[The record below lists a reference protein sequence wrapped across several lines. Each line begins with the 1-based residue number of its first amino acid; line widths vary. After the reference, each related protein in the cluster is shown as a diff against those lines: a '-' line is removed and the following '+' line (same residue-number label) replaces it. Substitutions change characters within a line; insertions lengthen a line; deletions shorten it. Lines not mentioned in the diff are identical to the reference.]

1 MHKTCMV
8 LPKPRHLFTS
18 FFHQVRY
25 WDYMKMFRKVL
36 RRLSVLLLV
45 LFILPALTSQAA
57 WQLQGNHASS
67 WNTADWSS
75 AGIFPSVVNETGAV
89 VYVMAAKTGR
99 WKGGFAV
106 HTWIVTK
113 EEGAAQYNRYEVVG
127 WGRPLRKNAYAPDAR
142 WYSNDPQIV
151 KVIRGKEA
159 GQLIPKI
166 ERAIQNY
173 PHSQRGN
180 YTLWPGPNS
189 NTFVAHVLN
198 EVPEIGITAP
208 PNAVGRDFLSGGR
221 FFNIDPDWMNVQVTY
236 KGYAGFALGR
246 RSGFE
251 LHFIGLTAG
260 FDILNPALKLP
271 GFGRVGF

>member
-1 MHKTCMV
+1 MT
-8 LPKPRHLFTS
+8 T
-18 FFHQVRY
+18 
-25 WDYMKMFRKVL
+25 FRKLFRKLFFFV
-36 RRLSVLLLV
+36 LV

-57 WQLQGNHASS
+57 WQLRGNHAPS
-67 WNTADWSS
+67 WNTADWTS

-113 EEGAAQYNRYEVVG
+113 EVGAAQYNRYEVVG
-127 WGRPLRKNAYAPDAR
+127 WGKPLRRNAYAPDAR

-151 KVIRGKEA
+151 KVIRGDHAKHI
-159 GQLIPKI
+159 IPKI
-166 ERAIQNY
+166 NNAIRNY

-180 YTLWPGPNS
+180 YILWPGPNS
-189 NTFVAHVLN
+189 NSFVAHVLN
-198 EVPEIGITAP
+198 EVPEIGIAP
-208 PNAVGRDFLSGGR
+208 PSNAVGRDFLSGGR
-221 FFNIDPDWMNVQVTY
+221 YFNVDPDWRNLQVNY
-236 KGYAGFALGR
+236 KGIVGFAMGR

-260 FDILNPALKLP
+260 VDFLNPAIKLP
-271 GFGRVGF
+271 SFGRIGF